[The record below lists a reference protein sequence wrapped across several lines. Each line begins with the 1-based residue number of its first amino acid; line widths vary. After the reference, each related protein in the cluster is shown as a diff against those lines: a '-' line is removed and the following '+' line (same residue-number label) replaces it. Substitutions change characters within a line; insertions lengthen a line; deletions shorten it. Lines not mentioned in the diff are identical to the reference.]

1 MHGHA
6 HADRHHPPRLPR
18 GRPNYTARSMGGH
31 GGLNILPQKSWNVYN
46 RDNRQKVAE
55 DEAKLAAEEA
65 AVAREANT
73 VRATAGLQKLRKRA
87 KLQKT
92 EAAPQEHVN
101 LFYVEERAQGNLEH
115 QVEQKLEDAR
125 LVARVMPD
133 LQLDRSSREPAPWYS
148 TYGELGSVPEP
159 DVAPSAPPRQD
170 LTLLHFPNS
179 LMPPAA
185 SRGEL
190 KQRVEHKRHKHDKHD
205 KHDKGHK
212 RDKAHRHHKEH
223 RDHSERKEHKRRR
236 APEGDAPGADDA
248 ALMQR
253 LRRERQER
261 ERHEQ
266 HRARSVVAYGQPEE
280 ACRTADRT
288 QQVAHEFLQKT
299 GQVVSLKP
307 RPPGGA
313 YRASKN
319 PFQSTRS

>member
-1 MHGHA
+1 MCTNA
-6 HADRHHPPRLPR
+6 TSTKVVRWCCHPHPT
-18 GRPNYTARSMGGH
+18 RPTMGGH

-46 RDNRQKVAE
+46 RDNRQKVAD

-115 QVEQKLEDAR
+115 QMDQKLEDAR

-148 TYGELGSVPEP
+148 TYGELGTVPEP
-159 DVAPSAPPRQD
+159 DAAPSAPPRQQAAV
-170 LTLLHFPNS
+170 LHFPNS
-179 LMPPAA
+179 IEPLRIEPGLAA

-190 KQRVEHKRHKHDKHD
+190 KQQHKEHKRHKHG
-205 KHDKGHK
+205 HDKGHK
-212 RDKAHRHHKEH
+212 RDKARRHHAEH
-223 RDHSERKEHKRRR
+223 REHREHKEHKRKR
-236 APEGDAPGADDA
+236 APEGNAPDDA

-313 YRASKN
+313 YRG
-319 PFQSTRS
+319 PRR